1 MLTEAEA
8 NEVSQDSRVL
18 ACELNP
24 LDQGI
29 EFAPHWTQTGDF
41 EKTTGTLETDDKNW
55 GLYRM
60 IKGDSVSSWGV
71 IQQQRYQIK
80 LLIQPHQE
88 KMLMS

>member
-8 NEVSQDSRVL
+8 NEISQDSRVL

-41 EKTTGTLETDDKNW
+41 DKTTSNLDNDDKNW
-55 GLYRM
+55 GL
-60 IKGDSVSSWGV
+60 
-71 IQQQRYQIK
+71 
-80 LLIQPHQE
+80 
-88 KMLMS
+88 